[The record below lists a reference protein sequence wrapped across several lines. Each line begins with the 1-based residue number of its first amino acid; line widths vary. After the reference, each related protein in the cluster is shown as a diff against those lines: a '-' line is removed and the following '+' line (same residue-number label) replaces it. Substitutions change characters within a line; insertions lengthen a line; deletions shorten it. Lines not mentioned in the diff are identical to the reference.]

1 MLPLLPL
8 AAAVMGENLRTMLR
22 LLQMASNV
30 AFIQNG
36 HFPCVINNP
45 ILLTVKA
52 EPCSCRPEMI

>member
-8 AAAVMGENLRTMLR
+8 AAVVMSENLRTMLK

-30 AFIQNG
+30 VFIQNG
-36 HFPCVINNP
+36 HFPFAINNI

-52 EPCSCRPEMI
+52 ESCSCRPEMI